1 MQDSTVSR
9 IVRRLVD
16 AQIALS
22 TRFDRALLPPD
33 YRIDGDTSFEAE
45 FLTPHLYR
53 GATVIDVGSGKLP
66 SLSPAQRAALEI
78 TVVGF
83 DVSKSELDAA
93 PAGSYDAT
101 ICADVTEFVGDGK
114 ADLAICSSLL
124 EHVPDVDKALRG
136 IASMLKPGGE
146 ALVFIPCGNTL
157 FARLN
162 RLLPQKFKQK
172 LLNCL
177 FPKIAPGLGFPVH
190 YDRCTPRQI
199 ARLAE
204 NNGLVP
210 EKIRLYLYT
219 GYFEFFTP
227 VHVLWRLWQ
236 VGFRKLVDAEASES
250 FSMAL
255 RDSPIS
261 PKDATDERAIRFATP
276 RIYLTMAA

>member
-1 MQDSTVSR
+1 MQGSIVSR
-9 IVRRLVD
+9 IARRFID
-16 AQIALS
+16 GQIALS
-22 TRFDRALLPPD
+22 TRFDRALLPPV
-33 YRIDGDTSFEAE
+33 YRIDGDSSFEAE
-45 FLTPHLYR
+45 FLTPHLHR

-83 DVSKSELDAA
+83 DVSKRELDAA

-101 ICADVTEFVGDGK
+101 ICADVTEFMGDGK
-114 ADLAICSSLL
+114 ADIAICSSLL

-146 ALVFIPCGNTL
+146 ALIFVPCGNTL

-162 RLLPQKFKQK
+162 RLLPQKFKLR
-172 LLNCL
+172 LLNYF
-177 FPKIAPGLGFPVH
+177 FPRIAPALGFPAH

-199 ARLAE
+199 AHLAE
-204 NNGLVP
+204 NNGMVA

-219 GYFEFFTP
+219 GYFEIFTP

-236 VGFRKLVDAEASES
+236 VGFRKLVDAEAAES
-250 FSMAL
+250 FSMTL
-255 RDSPIS
+255 RKCDGVGSGA
-261 PKDATDERAIRFATP
+261 DA
-276 RIYLTMAA
+276 